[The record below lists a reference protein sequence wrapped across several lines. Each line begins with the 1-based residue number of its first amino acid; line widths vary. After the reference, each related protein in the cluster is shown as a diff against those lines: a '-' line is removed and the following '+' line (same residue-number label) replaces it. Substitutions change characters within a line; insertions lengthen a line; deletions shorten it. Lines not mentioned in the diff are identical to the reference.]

1 MGSNAFPLFT
11 NNSGNNQFGNYGTGM
26 PGVVPAAPGGGGS
39 PLDVK
44 GATAGGFYKGPNG
57 LTSEAPI
64 APNLTTD
71 FFNFLKSNIGDGA
84 TPFNLSTAL
93 PSGGVTAPGQLS
105 APINPVLQQ
114 IADFYGGK
122 ETSLPG
128 VNSMQELSKTGA
140 PVDQTPA
147 WQAMIEAQQRNIKQN
162 EAGMREQFAG
172 LGLLKGSP
180 FGQAEADYRMQTS
193 KDQNAALLQATAQA
207 QEQAAGRRLSA
218 SGALME
224 GPKGAQSVGELLQ
237 NFDQQS
243 IDRLLQEFIR
253 TRPEYSPYLNLLYGA
268 ATTFA
273 PVQQPGKGGG
283 VLGGIA
289 GAIGTGLGSL
299 LGPVGAAAGG
309 AIGSALGKKAGG

>member
-1 MGSNAFPLFT
+1 MGSNAFPLF
-11 NNSGNNQFGNYGTGM
+11 NPRAGDNQFGSYGTSM
-26 PGVVPAAPGGGGS
+26 PGVVPAAPAGG
-39 PLDVK
+39 DV
-44 GATAGGFYKGPNG
+44 GNLGVPQATQGGFYKGPNG
-57 LTSEAPI
+57 LMSEAPI

-71 FFNFLKSNIGDGA
+71 FFNFLKSNVGQGA

-105 APINPVLQQ
+105 APANPVLQQ
-114 IADFYGGK
+114 IQDFYSGK

-128 VNSMQELSKTGA
+128 ASSILDLAKTGT
-140 PVDQTPA
+140 PIDQLPA

-162 EAGMREQFAG
+162 EAGLREQFAS
-172 LGLLKGSP
+172 LGNLRGSP
-180 FGQAEADYRMQTS
+180 FGQAEADYRMQTA

-207 QEQAAGRRLSA
+207 QEAAQGRRLTA
-218 SGALME
+218 SGGLVQNA
-224 GPKGAQSVGELLQ
+224 GSIGEMLQ

-273 PVQQPGKGGG
+273 PTSQPGKGGG
-283 VLGGIA
+283 VLGGLA
-289 GAIGTGLGSL
+289 GAAGKGIGEAVGKGVGSL
-299 LGPVGAAAGG
+299 
-309 AIGSALGKKAGG
+309 IGLIPGL